1 MYLKFNNGMSISIIQ
16 EKYSYS
22 TDGETCEVAVFYPDG
37 SWYDLDGCGN
47 STSVRA
53 YVDAD
58 ELAELLVEIAA
69 MSLVSLS
76 KG

>member
-1 MYLKFNNGMSISIIQ
+1 MYLKFNNGMSISIQQ
-16 EKYSYS
+16 EEYTYS

-47 STSVRA
+47 STSIRGHLN
-53 YVDAD
+53 AD

-69 MSLVSLS
+69 LEVEA
-76 KG
+76 